1 MEAKLGLYRTDGAA
15 IITHEKHKE
24 KILKLKRRWL
34 LGLPFS
40 KSEDKNFHKY
50 VVSRFVPESL
60 QRDDDVS

>member
-1 MEAKLGLYRTDGAA
+1 MEAKLGLCRTDGEA

-50 VVSRFVPESL
+50 VYSMRK
-60 QRDDDVS
+60 